1 MSKLVWDE
9 VGKRLYETGVS
20 KGVLY
25 PQSNGTYPK
34 GVAWSGLTAVNEAPE
49 GAEANP
55 MYADNIKYLNILSAE
70 EFKATIEAYTYP
82 DEFKPCI
89 GAEELVEGISLG
101 QQDHVPFGFSYQ
113 TIIGNDTE
121 NNSHGYKIHVV
132 YGCLAAPSAADYQSV
147 NDSPEAATMSWEIST
162 TPVSVAGFK
171 PTATLVF
178 DSTKLSEKKMAA
190 IEKVL
195 YGDTDTEA
203 RLPLPD
209 EVKTIITAVTE

>member
-9 VGKRLYETGVS
+9 TGKRFYETGVS

-25 PQSNGTYPK
+25 NQVNGAYPK
-34 GVAWSGLTAVNEAPE
+34 GVAWSGLTAVNEGPE
-49 GAEANP
+49 GAEPNA
-55 MYADNIKYLNILSAE
+55 MYADNIKYLNILSTE

-89 GAEELVEGISLG
+89 GANELVEGVSLG
-101 QQDHVPFGFSYQ
+101 QQEHKPFGFSYQ
-113 TIIGNDTE
+113 TIIGNDTD
-121 NNSHGYKIHVV
+121 NNSHGYKIHLI
-132 YGCLAAPSAADYQSV
+132 YGCVAAPSAADYNSV
-147 NDSPEAATMSWEIST
+147 NDSPEGTTFSWDVST

-171 PTATLVF
+171 PTATLVL
-178 DSTKLSEKKMAA
+178 DSIKLGAAKMTA

-195 YGDTDTEA
+195 YGDETGNGP

-209 EVKTIITAVTE
+209 EVKTIINSAK